1 MSSISFGV
9 RQNWVWILALR
20 RLTVW
25 HLRSLSLSFLVFK
38 LGRNSAT
45 SRWGLLWKFNEIIYV
60 KHLAQHRN
68 EALPLLQRCDWPQ
81 WWYFLLAPNF
91 TYGWRKCKRGPGH
104 TPNPDLRSWSVAVW
118 DFELTTYVFFWEFF
132 GFRSYIQVFNPFWL
146 IFVYGLVFSTLFIE
160 VTILSSLYIYSSFVN
175 WGQWFTLWR

>member
-1 MSSISFGV
+1 MWPESDPFMAFRAAKSQLEKFLNYILHFVFVINTNLLKKANCCKNYFMSSISFGV

-91 TYGWRKCKRGPGH
+91 TYGWRKCKRGP
-104 TPNPDLRSWSVAVW
+104 
-118 DFELTTYVFFWEFF
+118 
-132 GFRSYIQVFNPFWL
+132 QVTHRTL
-146 IFVYGLVFSTLFIE
+146 I
-160 VTILSSLYIYSSFVN
+160 
-175 WGQWFTLWR
+175 